1 MAWIIKWI
9 FFECMVQGYSVQMV
23 QETRLRVESFSLNQS
38 ALIALG
44 KVCTMQPVKLCF
56 NEIIWFLIGDA
67 G

>member
-1 MAWIIKWI
+1 
-9 FFECMVQGYSVQMV
+9 MVQGYSVQMV

-56 NEIIWFLIGDA
+56 NKIIWFLIGDA